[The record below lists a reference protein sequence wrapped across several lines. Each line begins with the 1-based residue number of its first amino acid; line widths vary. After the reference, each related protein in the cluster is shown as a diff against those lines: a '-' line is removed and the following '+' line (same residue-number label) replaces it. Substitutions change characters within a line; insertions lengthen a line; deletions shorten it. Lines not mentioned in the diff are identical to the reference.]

1 MSDAE
6 AWRVAVLDEHTA
18 GTGLF
23 QGVRCAFAVAN
34 YWTYGYFEPRD
45 HCELPGLLLRT
56 RASAEAPHVFFAPGV
71 EDEPYRYHPERAA
84 GLRELDRRAA
94 SGTESSRAAG
104 ARDASARGHGRS
116 GPSRFGTVS
125 TGTCGRSTA
134 AGRSTVR

>member
-56 RASAEAPHVFFAPGV
+56 PRIRGRAARVLSRRGSRVSRTATARASC
-71 EDEPYRYHPERAA
+71 
-84 GLRELDRRAA
+84 RR
-94 SGTESSRAAG
+94 T
-104 ARDASARGHGRS
+104 
-116 GPSRFGTVS
+116 
-125 TGTCGRSTA
+125 
-134 AGRSTVR
+134 

>member
-1 MSDAE
+1 MSNAE

-23 QGVRCAFAVAN
+23 QGVRCAFAVPN

-56 RASAEAPHVFFAPGV
+56 RASADAPHAFFAPGF
-71 EDEPYRYHPERAA
+71 EGQPYRYR
-84 GLRELDRRAA
+84 RSELPAYVSWTVELPA
-94 SGTESSRAAG
+94 PGEE
-104 ARDASARGHGRS
+104 HGRPALVMPRPGPGKS
-116 GPSRFGTVS
+116 GPSRVMTGS

-134 AGRSTVR
+134 AGRSTAR